1 MLSYLE
7 LKLAQELHG
16 KAPEA
21 LTAEERSAVQAS
33 ARRQQEIEHRVL
45 ASPLAAQV
53 NVPPGAA
60 RARLEE
66 VRARYD
72 DAADFDA
79 ALTRLTLS
87 VDEFERLLERE
98 LRVEAV
104 LERVAADVPPVSEV
118 EAEIFYHQHRAA
130 FRKPEVR
137 RLRHILIAA
146 DAGAE
151 AEQARALLAAL
162 RPQVMASVAA
172 FAALAERHSQCPT
185 ALQGGELGPVRAG
198 QLHAEIEPAAFALA
212 AGEVSQPLRSPV
224 GWHLLRC
231 DAIEP
236 AEEADFRAAL
246 PRIRDHLD
254 ERRRA
259 RAQKAWI
266 KALFAGGGQM
276 S

>member
-7 LKLAQELHG
+7 LKLAHELHG

-21 LTAEERSAVQAS
+21 LTVEERSSVQAS
-33 ARRQQEIEHRVL
+33 ARRALEIERRIL

-53 NVPPGAA
+53 SVSPGAVP
-60 RARLEE
+60 ARLAQI
-66 VRARYD
+66 RARYAD
-72 DAADFDA
+72 DSEFDA
-79 ALTRLTLS
+79 ALAKLTLS

-118 EAEIFYHQHRAA
+118 EAEIFYHQHRDT

-137 RLRHILIAA
+137 HLRHILIAA

-151 AEQARALLAAL
+151 GEQARALLVTL
-162 RPQVMASVAA
+162 RPQALAGAEA
-172 FAALAERHSQCPT
+172 FAALAERYSQCPT
-185 ALQGGELGPVRAG
+185 ALQGGMLGPVRAG
-198 QLHAEIEPAAFALA
+198 QLYAELEPAAFALA
-212 AGEVSQPLRSPV
+212 AGEVSPPLRSPL

-236 AEEADFRAAL
+236 AEEASFRAAG

-254 ERRRA
+254 GRRRA

-266 KALFAGGGQM
+266 RALFAGSASG
-276 S
+276 